1 VKNFMRPD
9 ARSFTRLDKASGAWL
24 RRLKGARP
32 QASLLAEQWPDLVGP
47 YLARKIEPKLAS
59 DGALEVV
66 MLDPRC
72 RRAVEALLPQLEEKV
87 KAAFP
92 KVTGVRLKS

>member
-1 VKNFMRPD
+1 VK
-9 ARSFTRLDKASGAWL
+9 RSFTRLDEASGASL
-24 RRLKGARP
+24 VRLGARRP
-32 QASLLAEQWPDLVGP
+32 DRSLLAEHWPDLVGP

-72 RRAVEALLPQLEEKV
+72 RRAVEALLPRLEEKLR
-87 KAAFP
+87 AAFP
-92 KVTGVRLKS
+92 KITTVRIRSG